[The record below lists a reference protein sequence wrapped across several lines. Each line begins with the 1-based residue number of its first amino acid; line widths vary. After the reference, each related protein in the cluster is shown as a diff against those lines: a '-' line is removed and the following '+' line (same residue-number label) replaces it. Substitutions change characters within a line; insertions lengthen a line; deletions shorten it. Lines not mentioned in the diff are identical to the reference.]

1 MSARAS
7 LLLSDECWVAL
18 AILHRKEPGRI
29 SFTAR
34 EILDQVK
41 EEGAHP
47 ELRPGVQPHI
57 YQHNVANVPPSSGR
71 YRMFYRLEDG
81 TFRLYRP
88 GDDFHPSRRG
98 KTRPE
103 RSHLPVQYHSLLD
116 WYEREYCAASQA
128 PSYENDPVLAM
139 RGVGKEIWEGID
151 SDAFIRELRSG
162 WPTLDSVLDQRAQ
175 DAAAEAGQAGSPIA
189 TSRKQRG
196 G

>member
-18 AILHRKEPGRI
+18 AILHREEPVRS

-34 EILDQVK
+34 EILDRVK
-41 EEGAHP
+41 KLGAHP
-47 ELRPGVQPHI
+47 ELRAGVQPHI

-81 TFRLYRP
+81 TLRLYRP
-88 GDDFHPSRRG
+88 GDDFHPLRSG

-103 RSHLPVQYHSLLD
+103 RSQLPKQYHSLLD
-116 WYEREYCAASQA
+116 WYEREYCSAAPA
-128 PSYENDPVLAM
+128 PSYETDPVLAM

-151 SDAFIRELRSG
+151 PDKYVADLRAG
-162 WPTLDSVLDQRAQ
+162 WESPAPEQEVEAQ
-175 DAAAEAGQAGSPIA
+175 DSSAKRA
-189 TSRKQRG
+189 RG
-196 G
+196 PDS